1 MINLIKGT
9 VMGKAYL
16 QARKVKKADK
26 IFQSKR
32 TDKYGP
38 NQKLSKETQDLNK
51 KITTIKKVGAGTV
64 GAIGA
69 AGVYGQ
75 AKKAFKDKK

>member
-1 MINLIKGT
+1 MINLIKG
-9 VMGKAYL
+9 MGKAYL
-16 QARKVKKADK
+16 DARKAKKADK

-38 NQKLSKETQDLNK
+38 NQKISKETQDLNK
-51 KITTIKKVGAGTV
+51 KINIIKKTGAGIV
-64 GAIGA
+64 GTIGA

-75 AKKAFKDKK
+75 AKKAFKEKN

>member
-1 MINLIKGT
+1 MKR
-9 VMGKAYL
+9 YL
-16 QARKVKKADK
+16 TNMVISAVKPKVKKADK

-38 NQKLSKETQDLNK
+38 NQKISKETQDLNK
-51 KITTIKKVGAGTV
+51 KINIIKKTGAGTV

>member
-1 MINLIKGT
+1 MINLIRG
-9 VMGKAYL
+9 MGKAYL
-16 QARKVKKADK
+16 DARKAKKVDK

-51 KITTIKKVGAGTV
+51 KITTIKKVGAGTA

-69 AGVYGQ
+69 SAVYGQ
-75 AKKAFKDKK
+75 AKKAFKDKE

>member
-1 MINLIKGT
+1 MINLIKG
-9 VMGKAYL
+9 MGRAYL
-16 QARKVKKADK
+16 NARKVKKADK
-26 IFQSKR
+26 ISQSKR

-38 NQKLSKETQDLNK
+38 NQNISKETQDLNK
-51 KITTIKKVGAGTV
+51 KINITKKVGAGTV
-64 GAIGA
+64 GAIGL